1 MKWIYEQRWQDYRG
15 SLRVLIWVN
24 GLYLSKI
31 LELLSHSPHKQ
42 KQKPQAYVPHKF
54 KLLVQINEPFRK
66 NKLKLISTTCFSQ
79 RSKWQTEYFQT
90 VCVMDA
96 NRLFSK
102 PCKHFSS
109 TAASLLDLSNHQLV
123 QKNTMQKTALYA
135 DKNLHFMQRCAL
147 SGPSHTAFI
156 LQRQKKKTLSTVCV
170 SLSWQTKNITLV
182 SAGKLGV

>member
-42 KQKPQAYVPHKF
+42 NRKPQAYAPCKF

-66 NKLKLISTTCFSQ
+66 NKLKLISTSCVSQ
-79 RSKWQTEYFQT
+79 RSKWQTESFQT
-90 VCVMDA
+90 VCLMDA
-96 NRLFSK
+96 KRLPGLSSK
-102 PCKHFSS
+102 PYKHVSS
-109 TAASLLDLSNHQLV
+109 TAASLLDLNNRQLV
-123 QKNTMQKTALYA
+123 QKKAPCRKLHYMPTR
-135 DKNLHFMQRCAL
+135 NLRPVTHSVHSLEAQ
-147 SGPSHTAFI
+147 TW
-156 LQRQKKKTLSTVCV
+156 STVCV
-170 SLSWQTKNITLV
+170 SLSWQTKNNTLV